1 MAYTR
6 VNWQN
11 SPSHATPL
19 SAENLNVMDEGIYDL
34 DAAVTEATGDIADLE
49 TTVSGHTTSITGL
62 QTTVGE
68 HTTDISNIEDDVSG
82 LQTTVSGHTTS
93 IGTLANLTTTEKS
106 NLVGAINEVNE
117 DVSDVKEDL
126 AEVTDSLDTITSSN
140 IYNISDSTENLIIYP
155 NGAEEVNTNYTASGF
170 IPVTE
175 GQTIKSYYVVNGTVY
190 PANMYKIACYDAT
203 KTIVVSAGQG
213 SVVNTFDVPTGIKY
227 IRVTLN
233 TSLGNTF
240 MLVSDGTVPT
250 SFIAYEKR
258 YVASAEF
265 VADSLTSLEVVKGTV
280 TKEKTDFWL
289 RERSANLFDRMNVI
303 TGEYFNPDG
312 GIRTTTNVF
321 RSYVELNGAG
331 VYTFYVMGNFFGLA
345 NAVKIPM
352 FDKERVYIRTLTATT
367 TDTAP
372 AVKNL
377 VTLVVSDTD
386 ISDGITYL
394 GYTEHP
400 QELDNLMVV
409 KSNEYPSEYIP
420 YKNIW
425 TIPDLVG
432 FDSNPLAGKIA
443 VFDGD
448 SICAGLNSAMDSYG
462 NGYASRIAVN
472 NGMTA
477 YNVGVSG
484 ACITADTY
492 FDGDTSKPRHWISRY
507 IDTIYAN
514 YPDADY
520 IIGEGGT
527 NDADN
532 FYNTPE
538 KLGTFDEADFTGPY
552 DDTTFYGA
560 MDSWCKKALTYFP
573 KAKIGFIVAHKMG
586 TGFVT
591 YVKNRYDYFTHVSK
605 VCKKWGIPVINLW
618 DEGQLR
624 PDVTS
629 MYDPNYNTIE
639 TATEHGLPYYD
650 GQHLTA
656 YGYDILSHKIAEWM
670 KSL

>member
-1 MAYTR
+1 MAYNR

-11 SPSHATPL
+11 SPSHSTPL
-19 SAENLNVMDEGIYDL
+19 SAENLNVMDEGIKNL
-34 DAAVTEATGDIADLE
+34 DDSMTE
-49 TTVSGHTTSITGL
+49 L
-62 QTTVGE
+62 QTSVEGNTE
-68 HTTDISNIEDDVSG
+68 DISD
-82 LQTTVSGHTTS
+82 L
-93 IGTLANLTTTEKS
+93 
-106 NLVGAINEVNE
+106 
-117 DVSDVKEDL
+117 KEDL
-126 AEVTDSLDTITSSN
+126 DEATNCFDVVTSANVYDVNSSTPNTIIDVDGSTS
-140 IYNISDSTENLIIYP
+140 
-155 NGAEEVNTNYTASGF
+155 ANTNYTTSDY

-175 GQTIKSYYVVNGTVY
+175 GETIKSYYIVNGTVY
-190 PANMYKIACYDAT
+190 TANMGRIACFDSSKIANS
-203 KTIVVSAGQG
+203 SAG
-213 SVVNTFDVPTGIKY
+213 SSSPVNTFTVPAGISY
-227 IRVTLN
+227 VRFSYSSGLN
-233 TSLGNTF
+233 NF
-240 MLVSDGTVPT
+240 MVISGGAVPT
-250 SFIAYEKR
+250 SFIPYSRR
-258 YVASAEF
+258 YVASVDFIEDA
-265 VADSLTSLEVVKGTV
+265 LNTLEVIEGTV

-289 RERSANLFDRMNVI
+289 RERSANLFDCMNVI

-312 GIRTTTNVF
+312 GIRTANNVF

-331 VYTFYVMGNFFGLA
+331 VYSFYVMGNFFGLA

-352 FDKERVYIRTLTATT
+352 FDKEQVYIRTLTATT